1 MSRLVPKGLAQH
13 LLRHPLDVAPLL
25 RSAWTFR
32 RVKWWVHAPFLPL
45 PGPTYWEFRMT
56 TAYGDPHAVPSALEA
71 VEAARWTVRSRTER

>member
-1 MSRLVPKGLAQH
+1 MSGLVPKGLAQH
-13 LLRHPLDVAPLL
+13 LLRHPLVVVPLL

-32 RVKWWVHAPFLPL
+32 RVKWWAHAPFLPL

-71 VEAARWTVRSRTER
+71 IEAARWTVRSRTER